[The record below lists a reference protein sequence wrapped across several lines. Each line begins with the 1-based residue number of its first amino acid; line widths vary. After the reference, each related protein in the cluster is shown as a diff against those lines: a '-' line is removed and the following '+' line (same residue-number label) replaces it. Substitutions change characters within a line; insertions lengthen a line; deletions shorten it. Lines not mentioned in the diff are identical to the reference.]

1 MHCNGDATLPPVPLC
16 RRVDIP
22 SYYCRPGEKVGVH
35 TQKQSKTLVT
45 GFYEQGGALP
55 PSHLSMNKE
64 SLEATVN
71 SVVSRQDVGLTVNEL
86 LIVEYYSR
94 KV

>member
-1 MHCNGDATLPPVPLC
+1 MSRD
-16 RRVDIP
+16 
-22 SYYCRPGEKVGVH
+22 
-35 TQKQSKTLVT
+35 
-45 GFYEQGGALP
+45 
-55 PSHLSMNKE
+55 

-71 SVVSRQDVGLTVNEL
+71 SVVNRQDVGLDVNEL

>member
-1 MHCNGDATLPPVPLC
+1 MHAHTACQC
-16 RRVDIP
+16 YRRVDIP

-35 TQKQSKTLVT
+35 AQKQSKALVT
-45 GFYEQGGALP
+45 TFYEQGGATP

-64 SLEATVN
+64 NMEATVN

>member
-1 MHCNGDATLPPVPLC
+1 MTLKYTVAWC

-22 SYYCRPGEKVGVH
+22 SYYCRPGEKFSAH
-35 TQKQSKTLVT
+35 PSKQSKALVT
-45 GFYEQGGALP
+45 TFYEQAGGLTP
-55 PSHLSMNKE
+55 NHLSMNKE
-64 SLEATVN
+64 NLEATVS

>member
-1 MHCNGDATLPPVPLC
+1 MTLKYTVVWC

-22 SYYCRPGEKVGVH
+22 SYYCRPGEKISAH
-35 TQKQSKTLVT
+35 PSKQSKALVT
-45 GFYEQGGALP
+45 TFYEQAGGLTP
-55 PSHLSMNKE
+55 NHLSMNKE
-64 SLEATVN
+64 NLEATVS